1 MGIRAGC
8 INDATCWT
16 SEGGQARS
24 LIFIIKD
31 LAVRTSCCGQGE
43 DPEPR
48 IRGKASLHQRCKLAG
63 GRQERVSFLDFSRG
77 RSFLPEK
84 NLKTTTVPGAL
95 LLAYIFSVRSI
106 FWARIGVFF
115 LFFFLS

>member
-48 IRGKASLHQRCKLAG
+48 IR
-63 GRQERVSFLDFSRG
+63 ER
-77 RSFLPEK
+77 
-84 NLKTTTVPGAL
+84 
-95 LLAYIFSVRSI
+95 LAYIKDVSWQGGVRNGCRS
-106 FWARIGVFF
+106 
-115 LFFFLS
+115 